1 MAGMFS
7 SKICQLSRGKTDPLF
22 QEQVLFRVNIAAL
35 LTPVERG
42 YLNLSKL
49 QKYFKLKS
57 SKFISVYSEG

>member
-1 MAGMFS
+1 MFS
-7 SKICQLSRGKTDPLF
+7 SKICQLGRGKIDPLF

-49 QKYFKLKS
+49 QK
-57 SKFISVYSEG
+57 